1 MKILDKY
8 LLKSFLIPF
17 FATFLIVLFVLVM
30 QALWLAFDDIAG
42 KGVSIYFIFK
52 FLYYTCLIVSPQAL
66 PIAILLSSIMA
77 LGNMAERYEFAAA
90 KSASISLLR
99 LLRPLIILTFLL
111 SVLNFVFLNNVFP
124 YAVLKQKNLLINIKK
139 KKPAL
144 ALVPGGFNSEI
155 PDYQIKFDEK
165 YGENDDLLKN
175 VMIYD
180 LTSRRGNQKVIT
192 AENGKI
198 ISEQGSKYMTMVL
211 YNGRYYE
218 NHLKKKRKY
227 GDVDRMPASSA
238 DFKEYTI
245 NIDISAFT
253 EGDLEIEKLKGSFN
267 MLSLSQL
274 KDTIPIMKKS
284 FDEFIEIRAKNI
296 FENVEGK
303 KLGYV
308 KDTISKTALLPETLD
323 NFNLQ
328 QKINVLN
335 TAISKAG
342 RTVNGLRLNKPAL
355 KRKRKFLNL
364 YDVEYY
370 NRVAFSFACLI
381 LFFIG
386 APLGSIIRKGGFGL
400 PMVLAISI
408 YVIYF
413 FSNTFARNLAE
424 ESSVTAFLGSWISA
438 IFMVPFGVL
447 LMRRA
452 TKGMGLFNIDV
463 FLQPIT
469 KLLKKIRPKR
479 RLNI

>member
-8 LLKSFLIPF
+8 LLKSFLVPF

-30 QALWLAFDDIAG
+30 QALWLAFEDIAG
-42 KGVSIYFIFK
+42 KGISIYFIFK

-90 KSASISLLR
+90 KSASISVMR
-99 LLRPLIILTFLL
+99 LLRPLIILTFFL
-111 SVLNFVFLNNVFP
+111 SAIDFVFLNNIFP
-124 YAVLKQKNLLINIKK
+124 YAVLKQKNLLINIRK

-144 ALVPGGFNSEI
+144 ALVPGSFNSEI
-155 PDYQIKFDEK
+155 PNYQIKFDEK

-175 VMIYD
+175 VWIYD
-180 LTSRRGNQKVIT
+180 LTSRKGNQKVIT
-192 AENGKI
+192 AKKGQI
-198 ISEQGSKYMTMVL
+198 VSEDGSKYMTMVL
-211 YNGRYYE
+211 YDGRYYE
-218 NHLKKKRKY
+218 NHLKQKKKY
-227 GDVDRMPASSA
+227 GAVDRMPASSA
-238 DFKEYTI
+238 IFKEYTI
-245 NIDISAFT
+245 NIDISALS
-253 EGDLEIEKLKGSFN
+253 EGDLEIEKLKRSFN
-267 MLSLSQL
+267 MLTLAQL
-274 KDTIPIMKKS
+274 KDTLPMMKKS
-284 FDEFIEIRAKNI
+284 FDEFIGIRANNI
-296 FENVEGK
+296 YENVEGE
-303 KLGYV
+303 KLGL
-308 KDTISKTALLPETLD
+308 KDSISRPDLLPETLD

-335 TAISKAG
+335 TAISKSS
-342 RTVNGLRLNKPAL
+342 RSVNNLKANKPAL
-355 KRKRKFLNL
+355 KTKRKFLNL

-370 NRVAFSFACLI
+370 NRIAFSFSCLI

-424 ESSVTAFLGSWISA
+424 ESTVTAFLGSWVSA
-438 IFMVPFGVL
+438 LIMVPFGVL

-463 FLQPIT
+463 FLHPIT
-469 KLLKKIRPKR
+469 KLLKRFSSKKTT
-479 RLNI
+479 